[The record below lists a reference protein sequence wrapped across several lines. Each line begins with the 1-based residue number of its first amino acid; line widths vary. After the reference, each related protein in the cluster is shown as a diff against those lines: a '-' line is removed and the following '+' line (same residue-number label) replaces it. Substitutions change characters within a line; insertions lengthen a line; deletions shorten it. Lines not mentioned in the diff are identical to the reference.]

1 MARRK
6 MTDKLIKRSQI
17 NEEIRLINGK
27 IFSLHLD
34 DADVWNNEITTTIK
48 TQNMKNENLKFN

>member
-17 NEEIRLINGK
+17 NEEIRLINGSETDYISSK
-27 IFSLHLD
+27 GNIYKD
-34 DADVWNNEITTTIK
+34 YGKE
-48 TQNMKNENLKFN
+48 

>member
-1 MARRK
+1 MESSA
-6 MTDKLIKRSQI
+6 DSENFDVNAL
-17 NEEIRLINGK
+17 EIRLINGK